1 MVKVKVLVAQSCLT
15 LCDFIDCRP
24 PGSPVH
30 EILQARIP
38 ERVAISFSRGS
49 FPSREQTRVTTFQAD
64 SLSEPAGKPHAQ
76 RSRPSAGADSA
87 GFGGAR
93 DSAFLIS
100 FWTEILLLVHIPFLE
115 EYGFERFCFTMG
127 KTCFVLWCSL
137 PVECWS
143 WLTVTL
149 SGILL
154 DD

>member
-15 LCDFIDCRP
+15 LCDFVDCSP

-38 ERVAISFSRGS
+38 EWVAISFSRGS
-49 FPSREQTRVTTFQAD
+49 FPSREQTRVSTFQAD

-76 RSRPSAGADSA
+76 RSRPSAGVDSA

-100 FWTEILLLVHIPFLE
+100 FRTDFAAGSHTVLGRV
-115 EYGFERFCFTMG
+115 RF
-127 KTCFVLWCSL
+127 
-137 PVECWS
+137 
-143 WLTVTL
+143 
-149 SGILL
+149 
-154 DD
+154 